1 MLELQKIHNHT
12 PLGKQGAL
20 SSPTGNRHGRFTR
33 NGACWFSRTLNSLAL
48 CTLLVGLEGDRMR
61 TLSETEYASGDG
73 LGGDQCAHLVHAP
86 SIHSTAAIPIVL

>member
-48 CTLLVGLEGDRMR
+48 CTLLARLEGDRQR
-61 TLSETEYASGDG
+61 RLAKAEHASGDR
-73 LGGDQCAHLVHAP
+73 LGGN
-86 SIHSTAAIPIVL
+86 